1 MIALITS
8 QTKLS
13 FFPCIWEQG
22 STNPTINHK
31 VVLLRYNKITLRE
44 LAEFREEVEGR
55 LAAKAA
61 EKVTEEDLKQL
72 TEILDS
78 IKSKLKDAELKWD
91 EIIQE
96 EPKFHRFGTTIVEKD
111 R

>member
-1 MIALITS
+1 M
-8 QTKLS
+8 
-13 FFPCIWEQG
+13 
-22 STNPTINHK
+22 
-31 VVLLRYNKITLRE
+31 
-44 LAEFREEVEGR
+44 
-55 LAAKAA
+55 AAKAA